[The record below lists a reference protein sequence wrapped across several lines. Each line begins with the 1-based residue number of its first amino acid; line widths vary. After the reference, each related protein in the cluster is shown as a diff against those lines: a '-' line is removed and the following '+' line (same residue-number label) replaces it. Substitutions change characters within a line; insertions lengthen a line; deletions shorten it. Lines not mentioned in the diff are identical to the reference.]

1 MQLTEPAMNQ
11 REERKGKETPQRPVG
26 TSGYAEPRPAPNRK
40 GQVMPDAHTP
50 HEPQNNPRRKPKPSP

>member
-1 MQLTEPAMNQ
+1 MNQ